1 MENWPTISPRFKAS
15 YKKGKYDNFKSIPKE
30 DLDLLK
36 TSRSNKIVELTSPK
50 FKNNE
55 IVILKKRTSVNAD
68 PMKLKNGEQLNKT
81 TEWDVKIFGS
91 FVERSKKES
100 MNMYLVELNNEII
113 KVQEKYLIQLRLVG
127 RHVKS
132 T

>member
-1 MENWPTISPRFKAS
+1 
-15 YKKGKYDNFKSIPKE
+15 
-30 DLDLLK
+30 
-36 TSRSNKIVELTSPK
+36 
-50 FKNNE
+50 
-55 IVILKKRTSVNAD
+55 
-68 PMKLKNGEQLNKT
+68 MKLKNGEQLNKT

-127 RHVKS
+127 RHLKS